1 MNFPIWNYPYAACF
15 ASASLVLSPKGDMG
29 ISASLLRSI
38 FSFNLRLRGGL
49 RPLRSKAPLFIVLS
63 PVFYLA
69 DKKLPP
75 EGAWAGIARP
85 ALSYPPFKSLT
96 RFELPPEGAGAA
108 RQSLFNPP

>member
-1 MNFPIWNYPYAACF
+1 MNFPVQDYPYAACF

-38 FSFNLRLRGGL
+38 FSFNLRLRAGL

-69 DKKLPP
+69 DT
-75 EGAWAGIARP
+75 EGAWAFPLCSNAHAHFIV
-85 ALSYPPFKSLT
+85 LS
-96 RFELPPEGAGAA
+96 PEKII
-108 RQSLFNPP
+108 F